1 MGWGLKGR
9 GTQFKNCK
17 KCDYV
22 LNKKACILKAC
33 NIYTAAG
40 FRFSSTTNFVS
51 SYLWYRWKMQKKRK
65 PRGGDYSEVK
75 TKIFPKKC
83 IKEA

>member
-40 FRFSSTTNFVS
+40 SSGS
-51 SYLWYRWKMQKKRK
+51 AQQ
-65 PRGGDYSEVK
+65 
-75 TKIFPKKC
+75 
-83 IKEA
+83 

>member
-33 NIYTAAG
+33 NIYIAAG
-40 FRFSSTTNFVS
+40 SGSAQQQTSCLHIFGFGGKCR
-51 SYLWYRWKMQKKRK
+51 KKGNPEGETIARLK
-65 PRGGDYSEVK
+65 LRYFLK
-75 TKIFPKKC
+75 N
-83 IKEA
+83 A